1 MLWAILIAVGL
12 GVWALTQSAALAI
25 LTALPFVPPL

>member
-1 MLWAILIAVGL
+1 MLWAILVAVSL
-12 GVWALTQSAALAI
+12 GVWALTKSAALGI